1 MPSKTTKNASK
12 AYAAMH
18 KQSDLADALNVN
30 QSTISRRLA
39 DPDCPISASGPWD
52 QSDLDDLRD
61 WLQDDGDD
69 DVSRE
74 LKRSQALKAQTL
86 SARYALQ
93 MMTEVGQVGS
103 ELFTEFHRALE
114 QATLCHFRNTQHRLG
129 DVFREQGGMD
139 AIEADRFAEQF
150 ARQYVEGFADEM
162 ARIFRFHNKL
172 KDSLKPVIV
181 HAERV
186 ARELRQMGDLNKAM
200 LDRLDDEID
209 KAKEATG
216 GDLP

>member
-1 MPSKTTKNASK
+1 MADALVHKTQA
-12 AYAAMH
+12 
-18 KQSDLADALNVN
+18 DLADAIGVN

-52 QSDLDDLRD
+52 ADDIDAMRD
-61 WLQDDGDD
+61 WLDDDGG
-69 DVSRE
+69 DVSDS
-74 LKRSQALKAQTL
+74 LKKAQALKAETL
-86 SARYALQ
+86 SMRYCLQ
-93 MMTEVGQVGS
+93 MLTEVGQVGS
-103 ELFTEFHRALE
+103 ELFAEFHRALE

-172 KDSLKPVIV
+172 KDSLRPVIV
-181 HAERV
+181 HAEKV
-186 ARELRQMGDLNKAM
+186 ARELRQMGDLNKAI
-200 LDRLDDEID
+200 LDQLDDEID

-216 GDLP
+216 GDGP

>member
-1 MPSKTTKNASK
+1 MADALVHKTQA
-12 AYAAMH
+12 
-18 KQSDLADALNVN
+18 DLADAIGVN

-52 QSDLDDLRD
+52 ADDIDAMRD
-61 WLQDDGDD
+61 WLDDDGG
-69 DVSRE
+69 DVSDS
-74 LKRSQALKAQTL
+74 LKKAQALKAETL
-86 SARYALQ
+86 SMRYCLQ
-93 MMTEVGQVGS
+93 MMAEVGQVGS
-103 ELFTEFHRALE
+103 ELFAEFHRALE

-172 KDSLKPVIV
+172 KDSLRPVIV
-181 HAERV
+181 HAEKV
-186 ARELRQMGDLNKAM
+186 ARELRQMGDLNKAI
-200 LDRLDDEID
+200 LDQLDDEID

-216 GDLP
+216 GDGP